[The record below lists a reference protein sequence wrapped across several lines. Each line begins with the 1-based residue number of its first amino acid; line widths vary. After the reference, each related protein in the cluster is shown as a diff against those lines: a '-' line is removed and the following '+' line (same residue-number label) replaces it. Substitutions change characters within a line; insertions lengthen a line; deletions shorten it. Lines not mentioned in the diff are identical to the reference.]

1 MKAKTLACT
10 AFFQLLA
17 AFLFAQP
24 DFSVIDAYARSLP
37 FRGEKDIIRI
47 TDSLTG
53 RYGTD
58 LEKGRAIFAWI
69 TEHISYDCGRQ
80 NRIEAEPGEAVHP
93 LYYTQQQLELIMKTR
108 RTRCDGYSFL
118 FKIMCRLAG
127 VYATT
132 MEGYARFAGG
142 RVNAATVEPNH
153 AWNAVCYDGNWYETD
168 LTAAAGQC
176 EGGQFRR
183 ELGEEFFQMSEKLLE
198 RLYIPIW
205 DSRRADNSGRIILKF

>member
-1 MKAKTLACT
+1 MISKTLACT
-10 AFFQLLA
+10 AFLQLLA
-17 AFLFAQP
+17 ASLFAQP
-24 DFSVIDAYARSLP
+24 DFYAIDAYARAMP

-47 TDSLTG
+47 TDSLTD
-53 RYGTD
+53 RYDSD
-58 LEKGRAIFAWI
+58 LEKGRAIFVWI

-80 NRIEAEPGEAVHP
+80 NRVEVEPEEAAHP
-93 LYYTQQQLELIMKTR
+93 LYYTQQQVELILKTR
-108 RTRCDGYSFL
+108 RTRCDGFSFL

-132 MEGYARFAGG
+132 VEGYARFAGG
-142 RVNAATVEPNH
+142 RVDAATVEPNH

-176 EGGQFRR
+176 ASGQFRR
-183 ELGEEFFQMSEKLLE
+183 ERREEFFQMSEKLLE

-205 DSRRADNSGRIILKF
+205 DDRRTDNSGRIILKF